1 MSDALECHGSIK
13 VCVFRPITL
22 NCRHLSDMLGF
33 HRIALLP
40 GDGIGPEVVA
50 EAVKV
55 LRLVESASGVTF
67 RLQTGLIGGSAID
80 ATASPLPAETVALC
94 NNAEAILLGAVGG
107 PKWDS
112 HRSDV
117 RPEQGLLQ
125 IRKRLGLYVNL
136 RPVKVLDSLIHYSAI
151 KPALVKG
158 TDMIIVRELLGGIY
172 FGNPRGI
179 FAKNG
184 ERVGINTEVYRE
196 HEVERI
202 AHRAFQLARTRRQ
215 RVTSVDKA
223 NVLESSRL
231 WREVVTRIGRSYP
244 DVELSHLYVD
254 NCAMQLI
261 ERPTR
266 FDVIVTSNLFGD
278 ILSDEAAMVAGS
290 IGFLPSAS
298 LGEHTALYE
307 PIHGSAPDI
316 AGRNKA
322 NPVAAILSAAMM
334 LRYSFHMDTAADAVE
349 TAVEKVMRRGVRT
362 AEIPGRGR
370 AVSTSRIGDLI
381 AQQTEKLLK
390 STNRTKD
397 KKKKK

>member
-1 MSDALECHGSIK
+1 MQAL
-13 VCVFRPITL
+13 RT
-22 NCRHLSDMLGF
+22 
-33 HRIALLP
+33 IALLP

-55 LRLVESASGVTF
+55 LRLVESVSGNTF

-80 ATASPLPAETVALC
+80 ATASPLPAETVAIC

-107 PKWDS
+107 PRWDS
-112 HRSDV
+112 QRSEA

-125 IRKRLGLYVNL
+125 IRKRLGLFVNL
-136 RPVKVLDSLIHYSAI
+136 RPVKVLESLIRYSAI

-158 TDMIIVRELLGGIY
+158 TDMVIVRELLGGIY

-179 FAKNG
+179 FSKNG

-202 AHRAFQLARTRRQ
+202 AHRAFQLARARRQ
-215 RVTSVDKA
+215 KLTSVDKA

-231 WREVVTRIGRSYP
+231 WREVVTRVGRGYP
-244 DVELSHLYVD
+244 EVELSHLYVD
-254 NCAMQLI
+254 TCAMKLI
-261 ERPTR
+261 ERPAS
-266 FDVIVTSNLFGD
+266 FDVILTNNMFGD
-278 ILSDEAAMVAGS
+278 ILSDEAAMIAGS

-298 LGEHTALYE
+298 LGEQTALYE
-307 PIHGSAPDI
+307 PIHGSAPGI

-334 LRYSFHMDTAADAVE
+334 LRFSFHMDAAADAVE
-349 TAVEKVMRRGVRT
+349 TAVEKVIKRGAHT
-362 AEIPGRGR
+362 AEIAGHGR
-370 AVSTSRIGDLI
+370 AISTSRMGDLI
-381 AQQTEKLLK
+381 AEQTEKLLK
-390 STNRTKD
+390 SPNST
-397 KKKKK
+397 KKKKKK